1 MNRKFCIKCG
11 KELREYSKYCDYC
24 GSKWKLPKNH
34 KPDAVEELEPVH
46 KKRATKLYMVL
57 SALALLMLS
66 AVVLLVINL
75 TKGSDATSIKEND
88 NITTTEN
95 DPILGKDLSGTW
107 VLNYLEDSMW
117 ENDVEILG
125 LLGRGPA
132 EGRNHLTIEMKDE
145 FTGTAKFVKDEYYEM
160 QFQDASMVLNRDEAS
175 IIMVTEN
182 QSNLL
187 LKLMGTVSRKD
198 GVPYI
203 QGTYYTIYKGE
214 ENDNY
219 YTCFGTFTAEK
230 ILE

>member
-1 MNRKFCIKCG
+1 MNPKFCIKCG

-24 GSKWKLPKNH
+24 GAKWKLPKNH
-34 KPDAVEELEPVH
+34 KLDAVEELEPVH
-46 KKRATKLYMVL
+46 KKKTTKLYLLL

-66 AVVLLVINL
+66 AVVLLVIDIS
-75 TKGSDATSIKEND
+75 KGSDISSVEDND
-88 NITTTEN
+88 NIITSEN
-95 DPILGKDLSGTW
+95 SPILGKDLSGTW

-125 LLGRGPA
+125 LLGRGPG
-132 EGRNHLTIEMKDE
+132 EGRSHLMIEMKDE
-145 FTGTAKFVKDEYYEM
+145 FTGTAKFVKDEYYEI

-175 IIMVTEN
+175 IIMKTEER
-182 QSNLL
+182 SNLL
-187 LKLMGTVSRKD
+187 LQLMGTVSIKE

-214 ENDNY
+214 EDDHY

-230 ILE
+230 IPE